1 MRPVD
6 IDQFIAVNQHS
17 WDRLDALVTT
27 GRRSV
32 RKLSSQELDEMLLL
46 YQQTSAHLSIARTQ
60 FDDIGLSNRLS
71 RTLGN
76 ARGLIYRPSARAGSA
91 IARFFTETF
100 PAAAFTCRRSLAV
113 AAFLL
118 FAPAFA
124 LGIWLTA
131 SGDVRDAAISPT
143 EQKMIA
149 EHEFADYYK
158 SKPAEEWAFELFTHN
173 IEVGVEAFAGGA
185 LGIVLG
191 ALALVSNG
199 ASIGAAGAVMHAHGH
214 GAQFWGLIT
223 PHGLIEL
230 TAVVVASGAGLRIG
244 WTMFVPGDRTRV
256 TAIAEEGLRSITL
269 VLGSMVMFVVAGF
282 TEAFVTPS
290 SLPTWTRV
298 GIGVLIET
306 AALTWMFGLGR
317 NAVAAGLTGR
327 MGEVTQADLRAAE
340 ETAAARRL
348 ELPVRGLS

>member
-1 MRPVD
+1 MD

-76 ARGLIYRPSARAGSA
+76 ARGLIYRPSGRAGSTA
-91 IARFFTETF
+91 ARFFTETF
-100 PAAAFTCRRSLAV
+100 PAAAWTCRRSLAV

-118 FAPAFA
+118 FAPAVAF
-124 LGIWLTA
+124 GIWLSV
-131 SGDVRDAAISPT
+131 SGDVRNAAISPE
-143 EQKMIA
+143 EQKVVA
-149 EHEFADYYK
+149 DKEFAGYYK
-158 SKPAEEWAFELFTHN
+158 SKPAEAWAFELFTHN
-173 IEVGVEAFAGGA
+173 IEVGVQAFAGGA
-185 LGIVLG
+185 AGIVLG
-191 ALALVSNG
+191 AITLVENG
-199 ASIGAAGAVMHAHGH
+199 ANLGAAAAVMHANGR

-244 WTMFVPGDRTRV
+244 WTMLVPGDRTRV
-256 TAIAEEGLRSITL
+256 AAIAEEGLRAITL

-290 SLPTWTRV
+290 SLPTWARV
-298 GIGVLIET
+298 GVGVLIET
-306 AALTWMFGLGR
+306 AALTWMFALGR
-317 NAVAAGLTGR
+317 NAAALGLTGR
-327 MGEVTQADLRAAE
+327 LGETSQADLRAAE
-340 ETAAARRL
+340 ETAAAERAAA
-348 ELPVRGLS
+348 